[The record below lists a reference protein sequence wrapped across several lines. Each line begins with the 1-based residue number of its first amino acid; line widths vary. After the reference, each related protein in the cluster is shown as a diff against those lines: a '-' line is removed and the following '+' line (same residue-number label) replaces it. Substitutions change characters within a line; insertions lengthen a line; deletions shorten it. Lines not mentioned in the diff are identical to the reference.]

1 MNIYFLMQKMK
12 AIEKYNYTGWSKYY
26 VNGPDYVT
34 FYGSID
40 PFSNWHHASF
50 SMEFNKVQYQFH
62 SSEQALMFA
71 KACLFDDNAVALKI
85 LKTND
90 QKLIKNLG
98 RQVSNYD
105 EFVWSEKRLDIMTN
119 ILIHKFEQ
127 NSKLLCLLLST
138 GDKVIIEASPYDKIW
153 GVGSGFGKDPKGL
166 GHALL
171 GVTADKETWNG
182 LNLLGTALM
191 NARTHLKK
199 EYYVL

>member
-1 MNIYFLMQKMK
+1 MK
-12 AIEKYNYTGWSKYY
+12 AIEKYNYTGWSKYH
-26 VNGPDYVT
+26 VNGLDYVT
-34 FYGSID
+34 FYGSSD
-40 PFSNWHHASF
+40 PFSNWHPASF
-50 SMEFNKVQYQFH
+50 SMEFNKVLYQFN

-71 KACLFDDNAVALKI
+71 KARLFDDSGVANKI
-85 LKTND
+85 LKTGD

-98 RQVSNYD
+98 RQVTNYD
-105 EFVWSEKRLDIMTN
+105 ETVWADKRLDIMTN

-127 NSKLLCLLLST
+127 NPKLLCLLLNT

-153 GVGSGFGKDPKGL
+153 GVGLGFG
-166 GHALL
+166 A
-171 GVTADKETWNG
+171 TADKETWKG